1 MTALISVG
9 INELKVGCEDGGTK
23 LTKMFLPPCLM
34 PISYVY
40 LNNLCLKKKPV
51 TPLDLNRPPPPP
63 RFDVSVARYIL

>member
-23 LTKMFLPPCLM
+23 LTKRFLSPFLM

-40 LNNLCLKKKPV
+40 LNNLCLKKKNQS
-51 TPLDLNRPPPPP
+51 PL
-63 RFDVSVARYIL
+63 